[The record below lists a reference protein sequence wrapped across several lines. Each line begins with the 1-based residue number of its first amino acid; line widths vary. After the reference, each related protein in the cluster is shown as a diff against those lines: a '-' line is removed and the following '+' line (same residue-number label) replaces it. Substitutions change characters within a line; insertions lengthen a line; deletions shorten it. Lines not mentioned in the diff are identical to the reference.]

1 MFNQFLSI
9 IDQYVAITF
18 YSLSVIECIHVFTN
32 AIIGL
37 KLQPGDDIAKQ

>member
-9 IDQYVAITF
+9 IAHYVVIPF

-37 KLQPGDDIAKQ
+37 KLQPGDEIAKQ